1 MGLPKALSMLFE
13 EWDGSSS
20 FYCGMSFVNGAI
32 HGAGDSYVPNE
43 QPSSGRVLAIAGC
56 TNSGKTTIAKILT
69 KMFEEEGT
77 TVTVIHQDE
86 FYYTKEKVEKTYRKS
101 GSNPGF
107 FYNYDTRSAV
117 DHEKMISAITAASLM
132 NDYVVVEGNMLTEW
146 PDVIEL
152 CDRVI
157 FLTLDQDT
165 CRRRRAKR
173 TYDPPDV
180 PGYFEE
186 VLWPAYQ
193 QHLQKALAIA
203 REDRRISFLDVAT
216 DADHPDTEYMMSL
229 IQSFSDDVIRICY
242 EPLDVDEALRLIN
255 SPSCGATSV
264 FVGTT
269 RDTFAGRK
277 VTRLDYESYDEMAY
291 KELRRLCGVIR
302 DKFPSVERVVILH
315 RIGEVAVGETSV
327 IIATASPHRK
337 DAIHATEMAIDELK
351 RAVPIWKK
359 EVYEDG
365 GCSWKENGE
374 WCAGDRSGGST
385 EEKSFAQASRTR
397 DANRKVFWLRQMVKQ
412 MNTRPL

>member
-1 MGLPKALSMLFE
+1 
-13 EWDGSSS
+13 
-20 FYCGMSFVNGAI
+20 MSFPNGSVNGDEDILVLADEPI
-32 HGAGDSYVPNE
+32 
-43 QPSSGRVLAIAGC
+43 SGRVLAIAGC

-69 KMFEEEGT
+69 SMFMEEGA
-77 TVTVIHQDE
+77 TVTVVHQDE
-86 FYYTKEKVEKTYRKS
+86 YFYTKEKVEKSYRRN
-101 GSNPGF
+101 GSSPSF
-107 FYNYDTRSAV
+107 FYNYDAKSAV
-117 DHEKMISAITAASLM
+117 NHEKMILAIKAGSLSY
-132 NDYVVVEGNMLTEW
+132 DYVIVEGNMLTEW
-146 PDVIEL
+146 TDVIEL
-152 CDRVI
+152 CDRVV

-165 CRRRRAKR
+165 CRRRRVKR
-173 TYDPPDV
+173 KYDPPDV

-186 VLWPAYQ
+186 VVWPAYQ
-193 QHLQKALAIA
+193 QHLQRALAIA
-203 REDRRISFLDVAT
+203 REDRRISFLDVTSDT
-216 DADHPDTEYMMSL
+216 DHADPEFMLSL
-229 IQSFSDDVIRICY
+229 IHSFSDDVIRICY
-242 EPLDVDEALRLIN
+242 EPLNVDEAVKLIS

-269 RDTFAGRK
+269 RDTFAGRR

-291 KELRRLCGVIR
+291 KELRRLCGLIR
-302 DKFPSVERVVILH
+302 SKFPSVERIVIWH

-351 RAVPIWKK
+351 RVVPIWKK

-397 DANRKVFWLRQMVKQ
+397 DANRKVFWLKQMVKQ
-412 MNTRPL
+412 MNAKSS